1 MCWDTAHGN
10 QRLHEEPREPYRK
23 GDRSATVGH
32 THLQGSI
39 RRERKLEPST
49 RQNRTSGIRTSRVP
63 RGHPRHDNRGTGK
76 RHYQEGTR
84 EQYRGKPGL
93 DRRENEGRAIQR
105 Q

>member
-10 QRLHEEPREPYRK
+10 QRIHEEPREPYRK

-32 THLQGSI
+32 THLQGRT

-63 RGHPRHDNRGTGK
+63 GGHPRHDNRKATLP
-76 RHYQEGTR
+76 R
-84 EQYRGKPGL
+84 RGKITVQRKTGL